1 MIISSSRIVLKPD
14 QKLIFAPLGDIH
26 HNAGGH
32 DREKFTEI
40 VEWIR
45 HTSTRPDRVVRV
57 PLMGDELDTFSRSE
71 RQGYHG
77 AGLHSGTRS
86 WLEKKMQEDLAL
98 FIEDINPIKHLI
110 PHVISGNHNFTFQES
125 SSGALV
131 GKSVSKI
138 IAEQLGVPF
147 LGICGVNIME
157 IKPSENTTA
166 YHVFKVFMHH
176 GFGVASSKGGSI
188 QQLIK
193 LKEKFPMCNLY
204 IMGHNHVKI
213 GTTTEGIDFRK
224 NSKTSAWEMC
234 GVVQGFVRSAS
245 FLKGYI
251 PGEEVDGDT
260 GSYVEEKCLNP
271 AGLGVVT
278 ANLRWQA
285 SKDKKGITRYSGFS
299 LHTQE

>member
-1 MIISSSRIVLKPD
+1 MIISSSKILLRPD

-26 HNAGGH
+26 FNAGGH
-32 DREKFTEI
+32 DREKFSEI

-45 HTSTRPDRVVRV
+45 QTALRPDRVVRV

-71 RQGYHG
+71 RQGYHS
-77 AGLHSGTRS
+77 AGLHSGSRS
-86 WLEKKMQEDLAL
+86 WIEAKMQEDLAT
-98 FIEDINPIKHLI
+98 FMKAIDPIKHLI

-125 SSGALV
+125 SSGNLV

-138 IAEQLGVPF
+138 VAEQLDIPF
-147 LGICGVNIME
+147 LGICGVNILE
-157 IKPSENTTA
+157 LKPYENTTG

-176 GFGVASSKGGSI
+176 GFGVASTKGGSI

-224 NSKTSAWEMC
+224 NSKTGAWEMC

-251 PGEEVDGDT
+251 AGEEVDGDT

-278 ANLRWQA
+278 ANLRWQC
-285 SKDKKGITRYSGFS
+285 KRDKNGKLRPNAFA
-299 LHTQE
+299 LHIQE